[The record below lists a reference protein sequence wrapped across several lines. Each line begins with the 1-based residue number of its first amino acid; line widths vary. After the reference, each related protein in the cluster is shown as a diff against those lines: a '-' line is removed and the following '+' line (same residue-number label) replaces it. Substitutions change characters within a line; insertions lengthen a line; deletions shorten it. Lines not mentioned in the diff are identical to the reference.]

1 LNERQLPFQANEAR
15 TRGPGEASVAELIDR
30 ADAIGSLARESAL
43 ETENQ
48 RHVSAE
54 LVGKMRD
61 AELFRVMQPKRFG
74 GFEYGYDV
82 FVELVARISA
92 GDGST
97 GWVYSL
103 GAVHPWLIACYPE
116 EAQQEVWSQNGDAI
130 AAVSYAPV
138 GKAVCEQDGYRLTGR
153 FSFASGVDNANWSIL
168 AGMLPLAEGPKPGFF
183 LVPRAQFSIHDD
195 WFTMGLAGTGSKTIV
210 VEDQFV
216 PAYRTV
222 TFADMLT
229 GKGPGTASNPNPL
242 YRQPMLAV
250 VPHCLVAP
258 ALGMARGALA
268 AFVEQAAGRT
278 TRGAVAGGNSKM
290 SEFISVQMRVAEA
303 TASIDAAEL
312 MIQRDVRETLSM
324 AETDQADVKLRMR
337 NRLTHSFA
345 TKLLVQAVD
354 ALFLAAGGSALHL
367 QHPIQRFWRDIH
379 AASSHISL
387 NWDSVSAMYGQ
398 HVFGLEP
405 RGQY

>member
-1 LNERQLPFQANEAR
+1 MAVDAIQAAQTKWSVR
-15 TRGPGEASVAELIDR
+15 PGVDELMDR
-30 ADAIGSLARESAL
+30 ASAIGALARKHAL
-43 ETENQ
+43 ETEQNRQ
-48 RHVSAE
+48 VSAA
-54 LVGKMRD
+54 LVAEMRE
-61 AELFRVMQPKRFG
+61 AELFRVMQPARFG

-82 FVELVARISA
+82 FVDLVAAVAS

-103 GAVHPWLIACYPE
+103 GAVHPWLIACYSE
-116 EAQQEVWSQNGDAI
+116 KAQQEVWSQDRDAI
-130 AAVSYAPV
+130 AAVSYAPT
-138 GKAVCEQDGYRLTGR
+138 GKAVQDKDGYRLSGR
-153 FSFASGVDNANWSIL
+153 FSFASGCDNANWGIL
-168 AGMLPLAEGPKPGFF
+168 GGMLPFKDGPKPGFF
-183 LVPRAQFSIHDD
+183 LIPRSQFTIHDD

-210 VEDQFV
+210 VDNQFV

-222 TFADMLT
+222 AFNEMLT
-229 GKGPGTASNPNPL
+229 GNGPGTQTNTNPL

-258 ALGMARGALA
+258 ALGMARGALE
-268 AFVEQAAGRT
+268 AFKEQVASRT
-278 TRGAVAGGNSKM
+278 TRGAVAGGNNKM
-290 SEFISVQMRVAEA
+290 SEFATIQMRVAEA
-303 TASIDAAEL
+303 TASIDAAQL
-312 MIQRDVRETLSM
+312 MIHRDIRDTLS
-324 AETDQADVKLRMR
+324 TVTTGRPADVTLRMR

-354 ALFLAAGGSALHL
+354 AVFLAAGGSALGL
-367 QHPIQRFWRDIH
+367 EHPVQRFWRDIH
-379 AASSHISL
+379 AVSSHISL

>member
-1 LNERQLPFQANEAR
+1 M
-15 TRGPGEASVAELIDR
+15 
-30 ADAIGSLARESAL
+30 
-43 ETENQ
+43 
-48 RHVSAE
+48 
-54 LVGKMRD
+54 MRD
-61 AELFRVMQPKRFG
+61 AELFRLMQPERFG

-82 FVELVARISA
+82 FVELVAAIGA

-103 GAVHPWLIACYPE
+103 GAVHPWLIACYPD
-116 EAQQEVWSQNGDAI
+116 EAQKEVWSQDRDAI
-130 AAVSYAPV
+130 AAVSYAPT
-138 GKAVCEQDGYRLTGR
+138 GKAVPDKDGYRLTGR
-153 FSFASGVDNANWSIL
+153 FSFASGVDNANWGIVG
-168 AGMLPLAEGPKPGFF
+168 GMLPLKEGPKPGFF
-183 LVPRAQFSIHDD
+183 LIPRSQFSIHDD

-222 TFADMLT
+222 TFADMLI
-229 GKGPGTASNPNPL
+229 GNGPGTATNPNPL

-258 ALGMARGALA
+258 ALGMARGALE
-268 AFVEQAAGRT
+268 AFKEQVAGRT
-278 TRGAVAGGNSKM
+278 TRGAVAGGNNKM
-290 SEFISVQMRVAEA
+290 SEFVTIQMRVAEA
-303 TASIDAAEL
+303 TASIDAAGL
-312 MIQRDVRETLSM
+312 MIHRDIRETLSII
-324 AETDQADVKLRMR
+324 ESGKPADVNLRMR

-354 ALFLAAGGSALHL
+354 ALFLAAGGSALGL
-367 QHPIQRFWRDIH
+367 QHPVQRFWRDIH
-379 AASSHISL
+379 AVSSHISL

-405 RGQY
+405 KGQY

>member
-1 LNERQLPFQANEAR
+1 MALTAVHDAKAAAQKP
-15 TRGPGEASVAELIDR
+15 PVSELIER
-30 ADAIGSLARESAL
+30 AREIGALARERAL
-43 ETENQ
+43 ETEKQ
-48 RHVSAE
+48 RHVSAN
-54 LVGKMRD
+54 LVGRMRD
-61 AELFRVMQPKRFG
+61 AQLFRVMQPARFG
-74 GFEYGYDV
+74 GFEYGYEV
-82 FVELVARISA
+82 FVELVAAVAA

-116 EAQQEVWSQNGDAI
+116 EAQQEVWTQDRDAI
-130 AAVSYAPV
+130 AAVSYAPT
-138 GKAVCEQDGYRLTGR
+138 GKATAEKGGYRLSGR
-153 FSFASGVDNANWSIL
+153 FSFASGVDNANWGIL
-168 AGMLPLAEGPKPGFF
+168 GGMIPLEGGAKPGFF
-183 LVPRAQFSIHDD
+183 LIPRTQFTIDDD
-195 WFTMGLAGTGSKTIV
+195 WFSMGLAGTGSKTIV
-210 VEDQFV
+210 VDDRFV

-229 GKGPGTASNPNPL
+229 GSGPGTATNPNPL

-258 ALGMARGALA
+258 ALGMARGALE
-268 AFVEQAAGRT
+268 AFRQQAMNRT
-278 TRGAVAGGNSKM
+278 TRGAVAGGNNKM
-290 SEFISVQMRVAEA
+290 TEFTTVQMRFAEA
-303 TASIDAAEL
+303 TASIDAAGL
-312 MIQRDVRETLSM
+312 MIHRDI
-324 AETDQADVKLRMR
+324 AETFATVAAGKSADVALRMR

-345 TKLLVQAVD
+345 TKLLTQAVD
-354 ALFLAAGGSALHL
+354 ALFLAGGGQALGT
-367 QHPIQRFWRDIH
+367 QHPLQRFWRDIH

>member
-1 LNERQLPFQANEAR
+1 MAVGVVQDARAQAPAK
-15 TRGPGEASVAELIDR
+15 PSVAELLAR
-30 ADAIGSLARESAL
+30 ACPISALAREQAL
-43 ETENQ
+43 ETEKE

-61 AELFRVMQPKRFG
+61 AELFRVMQPARFG

-82 FVELVARISA
+82 FVELVAAIAA

-116 EAQQEVWSQNGDAI
+116 EAQQEVWTQDRDAI
-130 AAVSYAPV
+130 AAVSYAPI
-138 GKAVCEQDGYRLTGR
+138 GKAVAEKDGYRLSGR
-153 FSFASGVDNANWSIL
+153 FSFASGCDNANWAIL
-168 AGMLPLAEGPKPGFF
+168 GGMIPLKDGPKPGFF
-183 LVPRAQFSIHDD
+183 LLPSSQYTIDDD
-195 WFTMGLAGTGSKTIV
+195 WFTVGLSGTGSKTLV
-210 VEDQFV
+210 VDDQFV

-222 TFADMLT
+222 TFVDMLNGT
-229 GKGPGTASNPNPL
+229 GPGTATNRNPL

-258 ALGMARGALA
+258 ALGMARGALQ
-268 AFVEQAAGRT
+268 AFREQATGRT
-278 TRGAVAGGNSKM
+278 TRGAVAGGNNKM
-290 SEFISVQMRVAEA
+290 CEFATVQMRVAEA

-312 MIQRDVRETLSM
+312 MIYRDIADTL
-324 AETDQADVKLRMR
+324 AATAAGKADVALRMR

-345 TKLLVQAVD
+345 TKLLTQAVD
-354 ALFLAAGGSALHL
+354 AVFVAGGGGALGLH
-367 QHPIQRFWRDIH
+367 HPVQRFWRDIH

-387 NWDSVSAMYGQ
+387 NWDSVAAMYGQ
-398 HVFGLEP
+398 YIFGLEP